1 MSDTL
6 QKQDVMI
13 GIQEVSVLTGMSRTT
28 IYRLRKKNRFPK
40 PHEYSW
46 NMLRWP
52 RNEVLEWIESHKPK
66 NN

>member
-28 IYRLRKKNRFPK
+28 IYRL
-40 PHEYSW
+40 
-46 NMLRWP
+46 
-52 RNEVLEWIESHKPK
+52 
-66 NN
+66 